1 MNKILE
7 LTWLCLAAE
16 LTSHTIK
23 KKGVWFY
30 GFERIK
36 DNLQRVFSRKMK
48 SSNEYKKMFAE
59 AVEYQNEYLKNVLTE
74 DRTIIENIIDKF
86 IAAEDKML
94 EDTFVNAVKYAYKVF
109 QDIKS

>member
-1 MNKILE
+1 MDSKE
-7 LTWLCLAAE
+7 LK
-16 LTSHTIK
+16 TIYREC
-23 KKGVWFY
+23 FQ
-30 GFERIK
+30 E
-36 DNLQRVFSRKMK
+36 KMK
-48 SSNEYKKMFAE
+48 SSNGYKKMFAE
-59 AVEYQNEYLKNVLTE
+59 AVEYQNKYLKSVLTE

>member
-1 MNKILE
+1 MDSKQLKIIYRE
-7 LTWLCLAAE
+7 C
-16 LTSHTIK
+16 
-23 KKGVWFY
+23 
-30 GFERIK
+30 FEE
-36 DNLQRVFSRKMK
+36 KMK

-59 AVEYQNEYLKNVLTE
+59 AVEYQNEYLKNILTE

-109 QDIKS
+109 QDIKSY

>member
-1 MNKILE
+1 MDSKELKIIYRE
-7 LTWLCLAAE
+7 YFQE
-16 LTSHTIK
+16 
-23 KKGVWFY
+23 
-30 GFERIK
+30 
-36 DNLQRVFSRKMK
+36 KMK

-74 DRTIIENIIDKF
+74 DRMIIENIVDKF

>member
-1 MNKILE
+1 MDSKVLK
-7 LTWLCLAAE
+7 
-16 LTSHTIK
+16 TIYREY
-23 KKGVWFY
+23 FQ
-30 GFERIK
+30 E
-36 DNLQRVFSRKMK
+36 KMK
-48 SSNEYKKMFAE
+48 SSIEYKKMFAE
-59 AVEYQNEYLKNVLTE
+59 AVEYQNEYLKNILTE

>member
-1 MNKILE
+1 MNSKE
-7 LTWLCLAAE
+7 LK
-16 LTSHTIK
+16 TIYREY
-23 KKGVWFY
+23 FQ
-30 GFERIK
+30 E
-36 DNLQRVFSRKMK
+36 KMK
-48 SSNEYKKMFAE
+48 SSIEYKKMFAE
-59 AVEYQNEYLKNVLTE
+59 AVEYQNAYLKNILTE

>member
-1 MNKILE
+1 MDSKE
-7 LTWLCLAAE
+7 LK
-16 LTSHTIK
+16 TIYREY
-23 KKGVWFY
+23 FQ
-30 GFERIK
+30 E
-36 DNLQRVFSRKMK
+36 KMK

-59 AVEYQNEYLKNVLTE
+59 AVEYQSEYLKNALTE

>member
-1 MNKILE
+1 MNSKELKIIYRE
-7 LTWLCLAAE
+7 YFQE
-16 LTSHTIK
+16 
-23 KKGVWFY
+23 
-30 GFERIK
+30 
-36 DNLQRVFSRKMK
+36 KMK

-74 DRTIIENIIDKF
+74 DRMIIENIVDKF

>member
-1 MNKILE
+1 MNSKE
-7 LTWLCLAAE
+7 LK
-16 LTSHTIK
+16 TIYREY
-23 KKGVWFY
+23 FQ
-30 GFERIK
+30 E
-36 DNLQRVFSRKMK
+36 KMK
-48 SSNEYKKMFAE
+48 SSIEYKKMFAE
-59 AVEYQNEYLKNVLTE
+59 AVEYQNEYLKNILTE